1 MIDYVVRHAHVV
13 IQINYVRQTSVEVLL
28 EVEFS
33 GWQGKYNVFKRRVL
47 QNLLNVFSCAHL
59 YILKGCFLYDK

>member
-33 GWQGKYNVFKRRVL
+33 G
-47 QNLLNVFSCAHL
+47 
-59 YILKGCFLYDK
+59 

>member
-13 IQINYVRQTSVEVLL
+13 IQINYFRQTSVEVLL

-33 GWQGKYNVFKRRVL
+33 GWQGNKM
-47 QNLLNVFSCAHL
+47 FSKDAFCKTCL
-59 YILKGCFLYDK
+59 TFSPVRIFMF